1 MDPPYGGSVVRTA
14 TTTPNKPRQR
24 GHAIATLSLATTY
37 FYAIHLFDAIV
48 TSFVV
53 LYRPPRNALPILP
66 SILVI
71 DVVTP
76 ISTRFLSETLGL
88 LLLVAVGA
96 RCPPLSFLDPVL
108 ITTVR

>member
-1 MDPPYGGSVVRTA
+1 MDPPYGGSVIRTV
-14 TTTPNKPRQR
+14 TTTPNKTRQW

-37 FYAIHLFDAIV
+37 FYVIHLFDAIV

-53 LYRPPRNALPILP
+53 LYRPPCNALPIT
-66 SILVI
+66 S
-71 DVVTP
+71 
-76 ISTRFLSETLGL
+76 ISTRFLSGTLDL